1 MTNDNPRP
9 RHLHQPTSQRADLH
23 ANELSALAAPQHPN
37 GLRSGVSGRLG
48 TNNGPD
54 LVALTHASRTH
65 SEVDSGDQPPTTYA
79 TETASSSVTGYP
91 CVRCWKPCQKY
102 TDMVR
107 HFLELHL
114 ILKVFQCPECGKTQ
128 KRKAHVVNH
137 YATRHARS
145 REESCIPLEVT
156 CPFVPVAFGCGFCNQ
171 GDQRYGPILSGREDI
186 LQALSHVK
194 EHIDEGKTRTDWNVT
209 HQIEGLLL
217 HILPD
222 WYEVCRQTFDCP
234 FNDWPRLG
242 WTPESAAAF
251 VSELEQPIARARL
264 RPLLQELLLAGSGPA
279 PSSMSGDRVVSDY
292 SQAQLHSSGYC
303 NQPTQGPPAPLLDSD
318 CCTND
323 SPINATGDL
332 DNLCPPPEPSDSSLS
347 QPPNAGEQDLLLGAA
362 GSQFPQSP
370 TRVGT
375 YYANADILPSET
387 DQDTITDV
395 GLRNGALDPAPLTTS
410 SWIADQQSMRR
421 PGNGLF

>member
-1 MTNDNPRP
+1 MNNDNPRP

-23 ANELSALAAPQHPN
+23 ANESSALAAPQHPN
-37 GLRSGVSGRLG
+37 GPKSGVSGRLG
-48 TNNGPD
+48 TNNGPGKPFAAVDPFGPLPSTD
-54 LVALTHASRTH
+54 L
-65 SEVDSGDQPPTTYA
+65 G
-79 TETASSSVTGYP
+79 
-91 CVRCWKPCQKY
+91 
-102 TDMVR
+102 
-107 HFLELHL
+107 
-114 ILKVFQCPECGKTQ
+114 
-128 KRKAHVVNH
+128 
-137 YATRHARS
+137 
-145 REESCIPLEVT
+145 
-156 CPFVPVAFGCGFCNQ
+156 
-171 GDQRYGPILSGREDI
+171 
-186 LQALSHVK
+186 ALSHVK

-234 FNDWPRLG
+234 FDDWPRLG
-242 WTPESAAAF
+242 WTPEIAAAF

-264 RPLLQELLLAGSGPA
+264 RPLLQELLLAGLGPA
-279 PSSMSGDRVVSDY
+279 PSWMSGDRVVSDY

-332 DNLCPPPEPSDSSLS
+332 DNLFPPLEPSDSSFS
-347 QPPNAGEQDLLLGAA
+347 QPHNAGEQDLLLGAA

-395 GLRNGALDPAPLTTS
+395 GLRNGALYPDPLTTS
-410 SWIADQQSMRR
+410 SWIADQQFMRR
-421 PGNGLF
+421 PGNGLLENFFAVLPEAWSSMPTNGH